1 MATFHELLAEAQALR
16 ASGRSR
22 EAEQRIR
29 QLLVGHGDEPLAHLA
44 LAQALAEQDRLE
56 EAVASFQQAAQLDP
70 ASIDI
75 DTQLRRAAA
84 ALETRRGVALVD
96 ARRFDEALACYRR
109 ALEADPNCVAAY
121 GNLGNL
127 LGVQRRLDEA
137 ATCFRRVIELDP
149 NMPHAHHALA
159 MIADQQGQLETA
171 AAHYQRLLKLA
182 PPTAELQHRLGQR
195 LAQLDRPA
203 EAAERFRRA
212 LALNPHALTSQ
223 HNLGVM
229 LARSGQFDEA
239 LAVQRQTA
247 ARSPDDPES
256 HIALGGTLLILGR
269 LAEGWPEY
277 EWRTQ
282 LQITAPPPLQWK
294 LWQGEP
300 LAGRTI
306 VLCAEQAIGDVLQ
319 FVRFAPLLQAGGA
332 RVIVR
337 CAALLQPILS
347 RTPGIDGWLTDPA
360 AWYAADFCVPMM
372 SVPLRL
378 GTTLANIPAEVPY
391 ILPDPVL
398 VEAWRQKLATHSG
411 FKIGIVWQG
420 SKIGDLGRSM
430 SLAHFAPLA
439 AVPGVCLVNLQKG
452 HGVEQLP
459 AFAATHPIV
468 DFGETVDST
477 AGAFM
482 DTAAIMRNLDLVITA
497 DTATAHLAGA
507 LGVNVWVALRRVPEW
522 RWLLDRD
529 DSPWYPTMRLFRQ
542 TQLGQWDA
550 VFQNMRAALQRVV
563 SANAA
568 SASTASPKT
577 AGQVPR

>member
-1 MATFHELLAEAQALR
+1 MATFQDLLAEARALR
-16 ASGRSR
+16 ASGRSG

-29 QLLVGHGDEPLAHLA
+29 QLLIAHADEPLVHVA
-44 LAQALAEQDRLE
+44 LAQTLGEQDRLE
-56 EAVASFQQAAQLDP
+56 EAVASLQQAAQLDP

-75 DTQLRRAAA
+75 DTQLRRAIA
-84 ALETRRGVALVD
+84 ALETRHGMALVD
-96 ARRFDEALACYRR
+96 ARRFDEAMACYRR

-127 LGVQRRLDEA
+127 LGMQRRLDEA
-137 ATCFRRVIELDP
+137 ATCFRRVIALDP
-149 NMPHAHHALA
+149 NACHKRIRRAGHDRRPARPARSGGRGT
-159 MIADQQGQLETA
+159 I
-171 AAHYQRLLKLA
+171 QRLLELA
-182 PPTAELQHRLGQR
+182 PPTAELQHRLGQL

-247 ARSPDDPES
+247 ARSPDDAEA

-269 LAEGWPEY
+269 LAEAWPEY

-282 LQITAPPPLQWK
+282 LQTTAPPPLQWK

-300 LAGRTI
+300 LAGCTI
-306 VLCAEQAIGDVLQ
+306 VLCAEQAIGDVFQ
-319 FVRFAPLLQAGGA
+319 FVRFAPLLPAHA

-337 CAALLQPILS
+337 CAAMLRPLLS
-347 RTPGIDGWLTDPA
+347 RTPGIGGWLTDPA
-360 AWYAADFCVPMM
+360 AWCAADFCLPMM

-378 GTTLANIPAEVPY
+378 GTTLATIPAEVPY

-398 VEAWRQKLATHSG
+398 VEAWRQKLAAQPG

-439 AVPGVCLVNLQKG
+439 DVPGVCLVNLQKG

-459 AFAATHPIV
+459 AFAAAHSIV
-468 DFGETVDST
+468 DFGEQVDST

-507 LGVNVWVALRRVPEW
+507 LGINVWVALRQVPEW

-542 TQLGQWDA
+542 QQLGQWDA
-550 VFQNMRAALQRVV
+550 VFENMRVALEQAVLA
-563 SANAA
+563 SAA
-568 SASTASPKT
+568 SASN

>member
-29 QLLVGHGDEPLAHLA
+29 QALTVHADEPLAHLA

-56 EAVASFQQAAQLDP
+56 EAVASFQRAARLSP
-70 ASIDI
+70 ASTEIEV
-75 DTQLRRAAA
+75 QLQRAIA

-96 ARRFDEALACYRR
+96 ARRFDEAMACYRR
-109 ALEADPNCVAAY
+109 ALEADPHCVAAH

-137 ATCFRRVIELDP
+137 AICFRRVIELDP
-149 NMPHAHHALA
+149 NVAQAHHALA
-159 MIADQQGQLETA
+159 MIAEQQGQLETA
-171 AAHYQRLLKLA
+171 VAHYQRLLALA
-182 PPTAELQHRLGQR
+182 PPTAEWQHRLGQ
-195 LAQLDRPA
+195 LLGQLDRPA
-203 EAAERFRRA
+203 EAAECFRRA
-212 LALNPHALTSQ
+212 LTLNPYSLSSL

-239 LAVQRQTA
+239 LPVQRQTV
-247 ARSPDDPES
+247 ARNSDDPEA

-277 EWRTQ
+277 EWRIQ
-282 LQITAPPPLQWK
+282 LQTTAPPPLQWK
-294 LWQGEP
+294 LWQDEP

-306 VLCAEQAIGDVLQ
+306 VLCAEQAIGDVMQ
-319 FVRFAPLLQAGGA
+319 FVRFAPLLKAQGA

-337 CAALLQPILS
+337 CAAMLRPILS
-347 RTPGIDGWLTDPA
+347 RTPGIDGWITDPS
-360 AWYAADFCVPMM
+360 AWCAADFCVPMM

-378 GTTLANIPAEVPY
+378 GTTLANIPARVPY
-391 ILPDPVL
+391 ILPDPQL
-398 VEAWRQKLATHSG
+398 VETWRQKLAAHPG

-430 SLAHFAPLA
+430 SLDHFASLA

-459 AFAATHPIV
+459 AFAAAHPIL

-477 AGAFM
+477 TGAFM

-529 DSPWYPTMRLFRQ
+529 DSPWYPTVRLFRQ
-542 TQLGQWDA
+542 RQLGQWDS
-550 VFQNMRAALQRVV
+550 VFENMRVALEHAVLP
-563 SANAA
+563 SA
-568 SASTASPKT
+568 